1 MKKFLVT
8 IMVLVMVVGMT
19 ACGSSK
25 EKADSDTPKSGA
37 TAFFKALKSQ
47 DKDALKDT
55 YSGDSKELLG
65 AMSNQSDDST
75 TDKVQDALSKQMV
88 EKVYSFDYKIGKE
101 SVKDKEAT
109 VEVTVTT
116 YPFGKVLKNLG
127 QAMAQSGSVPD
138 KDSIDK
144 SLKTLDSEFK
154 NMKKDFEKTFKLKL
168 TKKDGKW
175 LVLAIEKGNID
186 LADALTG
193 GMLSLTVPY

>member
-1 MKKFLVT
+1 MLFRSGYRKAVAPVQRRPEVQGRAQGGQRDPALLTQKTAPT
-8 IMVLVMVVGMT
+8 IGLHKAVDVPHQGRCARYRVPALAMVQGLRQIECVARRG
-19 ACGSSK
+19 
-25 EKADSDTPKSGA
+25 EPR
-37 TAFFKALKSQ
+37 
-47 DKDALKDT
+47 
-55 YSGDSKELLG
+55 
-65 AMSNQSDDST
+65 
-75 TDKVQDALSKQMV
+75 
-88 EKVYSFDYKIGKE
+88 
-101 SVKDKEAT
+101 
-109 VEVTVTT
+109 T

-154 NMKKDFEKTFKLKL
+154 NMKKDFKKTFKLKL

>member
-1 MKKFLVT
+1 
-8 IMVLVMVVGMT
+8 MVVGMT
-19 ACGSSK
+19 ACGSRK

-101 SVKDKEAT
+101 SIKDKEADLPFLLDECWERLRNLRET
-109 VEVTVTT
+109 LVRRKILNSKHLY
-116 YPFGKVLKNLG
+116 YPR
-127 QAMAQSGSVPD
+127 SYHP
-138 KDSIDK
+138 
-144 SLKTLDSEFK
+144 SL
-154 NMKKDFEKTFKLKL
+154 
-168 TKKDGKW
+168 
-175 LVLAIEKGNID
+175 
-186 LADALTG
+186 
-193 GMLSLTVPY
+193 